1 MSNSSQPN
9 KQLIGK
15 EVEHEYSHY
24 KGAAMT
30 QIDEPNLD
38 ELDELQKECNID
50 EYGTTGENAYY
61 IFKRFRKIL
70 ATQIQEAR
78 INEMERFAN
87 AKINHQGE
95 PALFNPDGLPISTPI
110 TEEMTRLVNQAA
122 KDRIAQ
128 LRSTPN
134 EDMDN

>member
-78 INEMERFAN
+78 IEELELARLWCAGG
-87 AKINHQGE
+87 QGCE
-95 PALFNPDGLPISTPI
+95 YSKL
-110 TEEMTRLVNQAA
+110 
-122 KDRIAQ
+122 KDRLAQ

>member
-38 ELDELQKECNID
+38 EQMDNKEYVI
-50 EYGTTGENAYY
+50 EKGIPFEPVR
-61 IFKRFRKIL
+61 KRTIAFPL
-70 ATQIQEAR
+70 G
-78 INEMERFAN
+78 EMEIGDSFVMPLHKRNSFTA
-87 AKINHQGE
+87 
-95 PALFNPDGLPISTPI
+95 ALTYRRRNGLGGKFR
-110 TEEMTRLVNQAA
+110 TRMIDKETVRVW
-122 KDRIAQ
+122 RIG
-128 LRSTPN
+128 
-134 EDMDN
+134 